1 MKEVNVLLNEQELNH
16 AKSALSFF
24 DNLNEEEKR
33 KVDEQLYKRSFKKG
47 TVIHRGRSDCL
58 GLFIIRSGYAR
69 AYLVSDEGKEIT
81 LFRVLEGECCMF
93 TATCFMQN
101 IDFDVIV
108 EAGSDMDAFILPS
121 KLYSELSTDHIAVA
135 DFTNELIARRFSDV
149 MWVMEQIVFM
159 SFDKRLATFLLEQ
172 SEVEGT
178 LKLRITHEEIAQHI
192 GTAREV
198 VSRMLKYFV
207 SEGFVRLSR
216 GGIELSDTDKLKR
229 LTV

>member
-1 MKEVNVLLNEQELNH
+1 MLSEQDLNL

-24 DNLNEEEKR
+24 DILSDEEKR
-33 KVDEQLYKRSFKKG
+33 KVETQLYKRSFDKG

-58 GLFIIRSGYAR
+58 GLFILSSGYAR
-69 AYLVSDEGKEIT
+69 AYIVSDEGKEIT
-81 LFRVLEGECCMF
+81 LFRVLGGECCMF
-93 TATCFMQN
+93 TAACLMEN

-108 EAGSDMDAFILPS
+108 EAGNDMEAFILPS
-121 KLYSELSTDHIAVA
+121 KLYSELSANHVAVA
-135 DFTNELIARRFSDV
+135 DFTNELMARRFSDV

-172 SEVEGT
+172 SEAEGT
-178 LKLRITHEEIAQHI
+178 AKLRITHEQIAQHI

-207 SEGFVRLSR
+207 SEGLVRLSR

>member
-1 MKEVNVLLNEQELNH
+1 
-16 AKSALSFF
+16 
-24 DNLNEEEKR
+24 
-33 KVDEQLYKRSFKKG
+33 
-47 TVIHRGRSDCL
+47 
-58 GLFIIRSGYAR
+58 
-69 AYLVSDEGKEIT
+69 
-81 LFRVLEGECCMF
+81 
-93 TATCFMQN
+93 
-101 IDFDVIV
+101 
-108 EAGSDMDAFILPS
+108 
-121 KLYSELSTDHIAVA
+121 
-135 DFTNELIARRFSDV
+135 
-149 MWVMEQIVFM
+149 MEQIVFM

-178 LKLRITHEEIAQHI
+178 IKLRITHEEIAQHI